1 MNIKIDN
8 RETDLI
14 QLCQSELAKEL
25 SKEMA
30 KVLAKPRE
38 SIKNKDSK
46 KDKNN
51 ITIEVLPLPIG
62 DIILEYLGKEIII
75 IERKSAA
82 DLEASI
88 KDGRYEEQSF
98 RLSNS
103 EVHNHNIVY
112 LIEGSLINRQN
123 KQMLYSSMF
132 SLNYSKGFSVLRST
146 SIQETAY
153 IICNMAYKLNK
164 NMLENKL
171 SYYKNKDIK
180 QEIKQETNE
189 SSILECTVDL
199 KDDNDVDKTDENEH
213 IETSYCSVVKK
224 VKKDNITPENISEIM
239 LCQIPGIS
247 SVSAIAIMSQFKT
260 MQNLISSMKADPL
273 CLNSITC
280 MNSKGQS
287 RKLGKNIIANI
298 IKFLL

>member
-14 QLCQSELAKEL
+14 QLCQLELAK
-25 SKEMA
+25 SK
-30 KVLAKPRE
+30 
-38 SIKNKDSK
+38 SS
-46 KDKNN
+46 KNN

-88 KDGRYEEQSF
+88 KDGRYEEQSY

-103 EVHNHNIVY
+103 ELHNHNIVY

-171 SYYKNKDIK
+171 SYYKNKEVK
-180 QEIKQETNE
+180 EIKKETM
-189 SSILECTVDL
+189 LECTVDL
-199 KDDNDVDKTDENEH
+199 KEDNDVDETDQNEH
-213 IETSYCSVVKK
+213 QETSYCSVVKK

-239 LCQIPGIS
+239 LCQIPSIS
-247 SVSAIAIMSQFKT
+247 SVSAMAIMSKYKT

-280 MNSKGQS
+280 LNSKGQS

>member
-14 QLCQSELAKEL
+14 QLCQLELAKE
-25 SKEMA
+25 SAKE
-30 KVLAKPRE
+30 LA
-38 SIKNKDSK
+38 KNKDNK

-88 KDGRYEEQSF
+88 KDGRYEEQSY

-171 SYYKNKDIK
+171 SYYKNKEVK
-180 QEIKQETNE
+180 EIKEEITYD
-189 SSILECTVDL
+189 S
-199 KDDNDVDKTDENEH
+199 DEELMREI
-213 IETSYCSVVKK
+213 IEEEKK
-224 VKKDNITPENISEIM
+224 KREVFEKER
-239 LCQIPGIS
+239 
-247 SVSAIAIMSQFKT
+247 
-260 MQNLISSMKADPL
+260 QNLEDEGK
-273 CLNSITC
+273 
-280 MNSKGQS
+280 SKKKKKKKKKS
-287 RKLGKNIIANI
+287 DL
-298 IKFLL
+298 

>member
-14 QLCQSELAKEL
+14 QLCQLELAKEL
-25 SKEMA
+25 A
-30 KVLAKPRE
+30 KGK
-38 SIKNKDSK
+38 SS
-46 KDKNN
+46 KNN

-164 NMLENKL
+164 NMLENKM
-171 SYYKNKDIK
+171 SYYKNKEVK
-180 QEIKQETNE
+180 EVKEVKE
-189 SSILECTVDL
+189 EA
-199 KDDNDVDKTDENEH
+199 NDVDETDDTDKNEH
-213 IETSYCSVVKK
+213 PETSYCSVVKK

-247 SVSAIAIMSQFKT
+247 SVSAIAIMLQFKT

-280 MNSKGQS
+280 MNSKGHS